1 MSYQK
6 NTKNIILIG
15 VACLLLGLF
24 IGFTIKSKDT
34 QQLNHVDMSSA
45 MQHDMTG
52 DMASEMKGMMAGLE
66 GKTGDT
72 FDKAFLSEMIIH
84 HQGAV
89 DMAQAV
95 LATSKRPELLKLSRD
110 IITAQTQEINMMK
123 EWQKKWFGK

>member
-1 MSYQK
+1 MSHKKY
-6 NTKNIILIG
+6 TSLVLVGI
-15 VACLLLGLF
+15 VCLLLGVF
-24 IGFTIKSKDT
+24 IGFSIKSKDT
-34 QQLNHVDMSSA
+34 QQANHMDMSSM
-45 MQHDMTG
+45 MQH

-66 GKTGDT
+66 GKTGNE
-72 FDKAFLSEMIIH
+72 FDKAFLSEMIVH

-95 LATSKRPELLKLSRD
+95 ISTSKRPELLKLARD